1 MQTSSGPC
9 LLQQK
14 FAFCTC
20 PPNNLSF
27 AEHGSAWLLTETASS
42 PTPQET
48 EVASVGR
55 GGAGPCEQWQRRAS
69 SRHGGCGK
77 PTAEQSVCP
86 LQCCVIR
93 QRGLAAPGNGEESGS
108 QDTGQGQKLFAE
120 KWQIRGWRE
129 RNTTVKPHLGC
140 HKLVRSKSRLA
151 DQLVIFFF
159 F

>member
-1 MQTSSGPC
+1 MAAQG
-9 LLQQK
+9 QQQ
-14 FAFCTC
+14 ARR
-20 PPNNLSF
+20 LREADSR
-27 AEHGSAWLLTETASS
+27 AER
-42 PTPQET
+42 
-48 EVASVGR
+48 V
-55 GGAGPCEQWQRRAS
+55 
-69 SRHGGCGK
+69 
-77 PTAEQSVCP
+77 PTAVLRDP
-86 LQCCVIR
+86 AAAG

-159 F
+159 FNKI